1 MGGGFTQEQSLDSRI
16 GRCITRANMPIML
29 FLVRLFGLGCRDGI
43 VIEWSKADSV
53 TYREA
58 LVARL

>member
-1 MGGGFTQEQSLDSRI
+1 MGGGFTQEQSLGSHI
-16 GRCITRANMPIML
+16 ERCITRANMPTMS
-29 FLVRLFGLGCRDGI
+29 FLARLFGLGCRDGI
-43 VIEWSKADSV
+43 VLEWSTADSV